1 MCAVI
6 AALRMANSYQI
17 EALVEGASVL
27 IWTLTQR
34 DAVICKVVVRCS
46 VQKLSSISSQLLHHD
61 ASYNVDRQRA

>member
-1 MCAVI
+1 
-6 AALRMANSYQI
+6 MANSYQI

-34 DAVICKVVVRCS
+34 DAVICKVVVVRCS